1 MANYWSGKN
10 ESHLQVLKMLKSVT
24 VKNNLKKKI
33 ITYCQLII
41 QI

>member
-10 ESHLQVLKMLKSVT
+10 KSHLQVLKMLKSVT
-24 VKNNLKKKI
+24 VKNNLKKI